1 MTIIYFILML
11 GIIIL
16 VHEFGH
22 LILAKLFNVYVYEF
36 ALGFGPKI
44 WSRKG
49 KETTYSLRAIP
60 LGGFNGMVEKEDTP
74 LAFDQEGNPTEVLSV
89 PHERTLYGVAIWK
102 RILILLAGTAFNLL
116 LAYVV
121 YIAVFQINGFI
132 NEYPKPYIE
141 SVKID
146 SPAYEA
152 GLQAGDLITRIEFKN
167 GDVVVPETFYDVI
180 IANQTNTET
189 MTVYI
194 DRNGQSMVFNVTPRY
209 SEEDNA
215 YLIGITSGELI
226 RKELTFFEAIPVG
239 IKYASDVVKLTFT
252 SIIGLFTGRT
262 GLDSLGGTISMYRY
276 TEEAASYGLASLL
289 SLTGSLS
296 VSIGIMNLIPITIF
310 DGGRIVQAIIEKIIG
325 HRFSEKTELII
336 TYVGLGLVL
345 LLFVFVTYQDILK
358 LL

>member
-1 MTIIYFILML
+1 
-11 GIIIL
+11 
-16 VHEFGH
+16 
-22 LILAKLFNVYVYEF
+22 
-36 ALGFGPKI
+36 
-44 WSRKG
+44 
-49 KETTYSLRAIP
+49 
-60 LGGFNGMVEKEDTP
+60 MVEKEDTP

-167 GDVVVPETFYDVI
+167 GEVVVPETFYDVI

-194 DRNGQSMVFNVTPRY
+194 DRNGQSMVFNV
-209 SEEDNA
+209 DD
-215 YLIGITSGELI
+215 
-226 RKELTFFEAIPVG
+226 KETHKDENNRNNKALSVTRRVI
-239 IKYASDVVKLTFT
+239 DKLTGKDFGPEELSVEEQVDRLIQQAT
-252 SIIGLFTGRT
+252 SIENI
-262 GLDSLGGTISMYRY
+262 
-276 TEEAASYGLASLL
+276 A
-289 SLTGSLS
+289 
-296 VSIGIMNLIPITIF
+296 
-310 DGGRIVQAIIEKIIG
+310 QA
-325 HRFSEKTELII
+325 
-336 TYVGLGLVL
+336 
-345 LLFVFVTYQDILK
+345 YQGWCPYW
-358 LL
+358 